1 MRTSAP
7 LSLIHLPRTQGARH
21 ELFCLSLSSGT
32 SLAFT
37 LCLSFLNYK
46 NGVYVLREGSCSPG
60 RHGSTKLPSA
70 SGSEISPEQ

>member
-21 ELFCLSLSSGT
+21 ELFYLSLSSGT

-46 NGVYVLREGSCSPG
+46 NGVYVLREGSY